1 MSKKPEISWSL
12 MHPTPLNVDYMKQV
26 VQKAANYR
34 VDSFEICADCH
45 TNLGGMDGLADY
57 APYPCTFKSIDQK
70 GIAANIVKLR
80 EILSLAHSIGKPV
93 YYWHREAMV
102 PDGLLEDLPH
112 LLDENGEFDLL
123 GSAYEEL
130 LRYKI
135 SASFEAV
142 PELDG
147 LVLTLTEATYSV
159 IHSTNPVKYP
169 PRKVVEHVVRIFADE
184 LERRNKRFILRSFG
198 SIAQDY
204 EDIIAGAAEA
214 AKDHAFEIET
224 KITPYD
230 FDPFLPVNPFLRKVP
245 GLTLGAECDCL
256 GEFLGAGILPS
267 ENIENIVNYV
277 RSGTAA
283 DVDRYTIRLD
293 RIGNRVFDCYEIN
306 LYAYGRAIDDD
317 QVTAGEIRREYLAKT
332 VPEKWWKLFTELGLQ
347 GLEMV
352 KKINF
357 VDGNVIFHQ
366 FPTAKTLKLLKAGF
380 IFALFKEG
388 VPLANGKDVWSILWQ
403 NNTPGRAAIMEEKRE
418 ALRMAERGV
427 ELLNS
432 LAPEAG
438 FEDELN
444 WRKERWQ
451 NATVAAGAF
460 YELCNIVCAYFDDME
475 ALDIKGSTLHPAV
488 DRGKAEL
495 SRMAGFDLKDEVISK
510 ESFINGLGQHIF
522 RPHYTVM
529 DTYLKPFYAIF
540 DLLEKEFDMEFA
552 MREKYR
558 KNAFDY
564 IICGSITD
572 EWRIKRCMHAAH
584 VTVNNG
590 ELFRFA
596 GNVVF
601 PNGSLE
607 MVLDIPQNGGIMEFY
622 GDITETSSFTLAVDG
637 KKVAMNFDGDG
648 FASIP
653 VTGNDGKV
661 KIVLTKASGAFFPR
675 FRAVKVVEKQ

>member
-1 MSKKPEISWSL
+1 MSKRPEISWSL
-12 MHPTPLNVDYMKQV
+12 MHPTPLNVDYMKLV

-57 APYPCTFKSIDQK
+57 TPYPHTFKSIDQQ
-70 GIAANIVKLR
+70 GIAANIIKLR

-102 PDGLLEDLPH
+102 PDGLLEDMPH

-135 SASFEAV
+135 NASFAAV

-159 IHSTNPVKYP
+159 IHSTNPEKYP
-169 PRKVVEHVVRIFADE
+169 PRKVVEHLVRIFADE
-184 LERRNKRFILRSFG
+184 LEKRNKRFILRSFG

-214 AKDHAFEIET
+214 AKDHTFEIET

-267 ENIENIVNYV
+267 ENIENIINYV
-277 RSGTAA
+277 RNGSAA

-317 QVTAGEIRREYLAKT
+317 QVTAEGIRREYLEKT
-332 VPEKWWKLFTELGLQ
+332 VPAKWRELFTDLGPA

-352 KKINF
+352 KKTNF
-357 VDGNVIFHQ
+357 IDGNVIFHQ
-366 FPTAKTLKLLKAGF
+366 FPSAKTLKLLKAGF

-403 NNTPGRAAIMEEKRE
+403 NNTPGRAAIMAEKRE
-418 ALRMAERGV
+418 AVQIADRGL
-427 ELLNS
+427 ELLNA
-432 LAPEAG
+432 LVPEAG
-438 FEDELN
+438 FEYELA
-444 WRKERWQ
+444 WRKERWK
-451 NATVAAGAF
+451 NATVASRAF
-460 YELCNIVCAYFDDME
+460 FELCNIVCAYFDDME
-475 ALDIKGSTLHPAV
+475 SGDAGGTCLHPAV
-488 DRGKAEL
+488 ARGKAEL
-495 SRMAGFDLKDEVISK
+495 SRMAGFDLKDEVISN
-510 ESFINGLGQHIF
+510 ESFINGLGQHLF
-522 RPHYTVM
+522 KPSYDVL
-529 DTYLKPFYAIF
+529 DVYLKPFYAIF
-540 DLLEKEFDMEFA
+540 DLLEKEFDLEFA

-564 IICGSITD
+564 IVCGSITD
-572 EWRIKRCMHAAH
+572 EWRVKRCMHGAH
-584 VTVNNG
+584 VTVNDG

-607 MVLDIPQNGGIMEFY
+607 MVLNIPGEGGIVEFY
-622 GDITETSSFTLAVDG
+622 GDITETASFTLAVDG
-637 KKVAMNFDGDG
+637 KTLPMNFDGNG
-648 FASIP
+648 FVSIP
-653 VTGNDGKV
+653 VSGKDGKV
-661 KIVLTKASGAFFPR
+661 KITLTKASGRFFPR
-675 FRAVKVVEKQ
+675 FRTVKVVEKP